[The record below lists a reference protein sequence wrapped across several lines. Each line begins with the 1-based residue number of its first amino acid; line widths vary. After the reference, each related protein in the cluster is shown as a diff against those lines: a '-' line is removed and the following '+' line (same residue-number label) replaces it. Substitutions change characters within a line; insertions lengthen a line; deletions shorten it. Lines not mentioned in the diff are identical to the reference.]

1 MKSRKQLE
9 AQQRYKKEQEERQR
23 IKNEEL
29 RYVTHQSIMLWVTIA
44 VIQVKPHANLIIHL
58 HRNFQPPAGRPSF
71 KQFPQG
77 ENISIHKWLLNSPLF
92 VCVCVCEE
100 KIRGRMSSNLLI
112 LRLYDDRLEMER
124 RRREQQEKEEQEA
137 RIKKE
142 RQIREVEL
150 CRTHCQRSTALLT
163 LCTESLARWSVQQ
176 WQLKKVGATTI
187 VLVLPR

>member
-1 MKSRKQLE
+1 
-9 AQQRYKKEQEERQR
+9 
-23 IKNEEL
+23 
-29 RYVTHQSIMLWVTIA
+29 
-44 VIQVKPHANLIIHL
+44 
-58 HRNFQPPAGRPSF
+58 
-71 KQFPQG
+71 
-77 ENISIHKWLLNSPLF
+77 LLNSPLF

>member
-77 ENISIHKWLLNSPLF
+77 ENISIHKWLLNSPVF
-92 VCVCVCEE
+92 VCVCVCVCVCEE
-100 KIRGRMSSNLLI
+100 KIRGRMSSNLLLI
-112 LRLYDDRLEMER
+112 RLYMYDDRLEMER

-176 WQLKKVGATTI
+176 WQLKKVGATI
-187 VLVLPR
+187 L

>member
-1 MKSRKQLE
+1 
-9 AQQRYKKEQEERQR
+9 
-23 IKNEEL
+23 
-29 RYVTHQSIMLWVTIA
+29 
-44 VIQVKPHANLIIHL
+44 
-58 HRNFQPPAGRPSF
+58 
-71 KQFPQG
+71 
-77 ENISIHKWLLNSPLF
+77 
-92 VCVCVCEE
+92 
-100 KIRGRMSSNLLI
+100 MSSNLLI

>member
-77 ENISIHKWLLNSPLF
+77 ENISIHKWLLNSPVF
-92 VCVCVCEE
+92 VCVCVCVCVCVKKKYGAECPQIFFLYGYICTTTGWRWNVGGE
-100 KIRGRMSSNLLI
+100 SNK
-112 LRLYDDRLEMER
+112 RRKNKRPGSKRSAKSVRWNYAERTARDRQLSWHS
-124 RRREQQEKEEQEA
+124 A
-137 RIKKE
+137 RKVWPDGPFSNGNWKK
-142 RQIREVEL
+142 
-150 CRTHCQRSTALLT
+150 
-163 LCTESLARWSVQQ
+163 
-176 WQLKKVGATTI
+176 
-187 VLVLPR
+187 

>member
-44 VIQVKPHANLIIHL
+44 VIQEKPHANLIIHL

-77 ENISIHKWLLNSPLF
+77 ENISIHKWLLNSPVF
-92 VCVCVCEE
+92 VCVCVCVCVCEE
-100 KIRGRMSSNLLI
+100 KIRGRMSSNLLLI
-112 LRLYDDRLEMER
+112 RLYMYDDRLEMER

-176 WQLKKVGATTI
+176 WQLKKVGATI
-187 VLVLPR
+187 L

>member
-1 MKSRKQLE
+1 
-9 AQQRYKKEQEERQR
+9 
-23 IKNEEL
+23 
-29 RYVTHQSIMLWVTIA
+29 
-44 VIQVKPHANLIIHL
+44 
-58 HRNFQPPAGRPSF
+58 
-71 KQFPQG
+71 
-77 ENISIHKWLLNSPLF
+77 
-92 VCVCVCEE
+92 VCVCVKKKYGAECPQ
-100 KIRGRMSSNLLI
+100 IFLRI